1 MHFPA
6 NTHSEAVRIT
16 AESRRERDELA
27 AATRGMVA
35 RCCAHGAAV
44 AKEEY
49 GVGEEEDEEGA
60 LPPPSALA
68 ARRAIKQRVQR
79 KGRAEAP
86 QGGGTAKDKAEAPL
100 VLSDSD
106 SDQEVWM

>member
-1 MHFPA
+1 M
-6 NTHSEAVRIT
+6 
-16 AESRRERDELA
+16 
-27 AATRGMVA
+27 A
-35 RCCAHGAAV
+35 RCVPKLKPHASPLAV
-44 AKEEY
+44 LPP
-49 GVGEEEDEEGA
+49 EGA